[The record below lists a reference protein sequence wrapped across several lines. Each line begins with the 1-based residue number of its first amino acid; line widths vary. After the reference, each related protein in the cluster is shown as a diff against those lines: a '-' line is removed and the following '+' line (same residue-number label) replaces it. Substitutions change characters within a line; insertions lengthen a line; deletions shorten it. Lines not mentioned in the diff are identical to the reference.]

1 MSLRRLTLRTRRKGG
16 GKRFCVRSGRE
27 LVLTQDDSFYY
38 ADERTPEGKPM
49 GHTPNAESHAAMYL
63 QLAQDNTGKF
73 PTYVTFA
80 QGEYRAF

>member
-1 MSLRRLTLRTRRKGG
+1 
-16 GKRFCVRSGRE
+16 
-27 LVLTQDDSFYY
+27 
-38 ADERTPEGKPM
+38 M